1 MVTEEQIVE
10 KTVPCVRIGVA
21 DARKLRA
28 KVQGMKR
35 AALNIEWNA
44 RQFAN
49 EADKFMGLLD
59 LLIEDGEKG

>member
-1 MVTEEQIVE
+1 MSATEQMPP
-10 KTVPCVRIGVA
+10 KTLPCVTIGRD

-49 EADKFMGLLD
+49 EADKFTELLD
-59 LLIEDGEKG
+59 LIIEPE

>member
-1 MVTEEQIVE
+1 MSATEHMPP
-10 KTVPCVRIGVA
+10 KTLPCVTIGA
-21 DARKLRA
+21 DDARKLRA

-49 EADKFMGLLD
+49 EADKLTELLD
-59 LLIEDGEKG
+59 LIIEPERP